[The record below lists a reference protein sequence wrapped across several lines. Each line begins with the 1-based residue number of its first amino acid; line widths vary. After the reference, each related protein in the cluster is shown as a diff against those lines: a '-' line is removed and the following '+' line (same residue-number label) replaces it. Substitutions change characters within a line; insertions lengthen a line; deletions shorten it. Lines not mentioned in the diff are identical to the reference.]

1 MPFQIIV
8 PLRLTHYCNPRDES
22 RDLDCAQLVGIKKT
36 NPNHKPYPKKNQNTS
51 RNKELTFRKY
61 RATQG

>member
-22 RDLDCAQLVGIKKT
+22 RDLELDRAQLVGIKK
-36 NPNHKPYPKKNQNTS
+36 NT
-51 RNKELTFRKY
+51 NKELTFRKY